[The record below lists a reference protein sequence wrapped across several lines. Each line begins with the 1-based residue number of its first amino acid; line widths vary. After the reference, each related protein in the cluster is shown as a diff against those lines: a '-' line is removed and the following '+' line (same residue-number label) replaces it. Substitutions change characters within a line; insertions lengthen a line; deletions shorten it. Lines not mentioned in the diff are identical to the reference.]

1 MANDLTAQLAFS
13 RITGET
19 SETLRQV
26 WPLIDAAMT
35 PLLDLMYDHILRQ
48 PELKAL
54 FTNDSIIKSARER
67 QHQHWRRLFSGSY
80 DQEYIASVRRI
91 AITHARIGLEPSFY
105 ISTYLLALE
114 EIHALV
120 INAYG
125 RGYATNTSRRRL
137 EHALRA
143 IDRAVMFD
151 LQLVVSG
158 FLEENAAAYR
168 RRLGE
173 LADQFGGVI
182 DTFTDG
188 VTVAVRGLNASSE
201 EMLTAA
207 NTATTAAGGLS
218 ASADQSSMNM
228 GAVASAAEQITASI
242 AEISRQTQQAAV
254 NTGAAVE
261 TVSHAEEV
269 VNTLNVT
276 AARIG
281 DVVNLIQSIAGQT
294 NLLAL
299 NATIEAAR
307 AGDAGRGFAVVA
319 GEVKALSGQTARATE
334 DIRVQV
340 DAVRGVVAQIAEA
353 MGGIVQAVER
363 IRESTTSIAGA
374 VEQQGAATR
383 EISQSVAAAAAGAA
397 EITEGARNLASVAG
411 QTAGTARDVANAS
424 ADLTKR
430 TVALTG
436 QATDFIGKI
445 RTADR
450 RDEPRQ
456 PVAAEGRMIADGVTL
471 NGLMVNISN
480 GGAAIRADATRLPT
494 NPREIR
500 LIVLGAIDAPM
511 RVVNASG
518 GIINLAF
525 LNRAQ
530 GETAARWF
538 ASRADSKSLAA

>member
-1 MANDLTAQLAFS
+1 
-13 RITGET
+13 
-19 SETLRQV
+19 
-26 WPLIDAAMT
+26 
-35 PLLDLMYDHILRQ
+35 
-48 PELKAL
+48 
-54 FTNDSIIKSARER
+54 
-67 QHQHWRRLFSGSY
+67 
-80 DQEYIASVRRI
+80 
-91 AITHARIGLEPSFY
+91 
-105 ISTYLLALE
+105 
-114 EIHALV
+114 
-120 INAYG
+120 
-125 RGYATNTSRRRL
+125 
-137 EHALRA
+137 
-143 IDRAVMFD
+143 
-151 LQLVVSG
+151 
-158 FLEENAAAYR
+158 
-168 RRLGE
+168 
-173 LADQFGGVI
+173 
-182 DTFTDG
+182 
-188 VTVAVRGLNASSE
+188 
-201 EMLTAA
+201 
-207 NTATTAAGGLS
+207 
-218 ASADQSSMNM
+218 
-228 GAVASAAEQITASI
+228 
-242 AEISRQTQQAAV
+242 
-254 NTGAAVE
+254 VE